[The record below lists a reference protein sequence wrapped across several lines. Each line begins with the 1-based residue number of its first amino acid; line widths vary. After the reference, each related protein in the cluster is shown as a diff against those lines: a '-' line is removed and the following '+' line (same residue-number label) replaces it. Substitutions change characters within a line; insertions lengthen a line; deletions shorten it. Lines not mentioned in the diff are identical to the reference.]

1 LNGYLLDTNIIS
13 MFSPWKANATQ
24 AYIDWLDQQEKA
36 KGIYL
41 SAVTIHEIEK
51 GARLLEHK
59 GATAKASAIR
69 FWLLGLVAAYS
80 HHILPLDT
88 DVAVVSGQLEALA
101 KASGHNPGATDAM
114 IAGTAKF
121 HGLTI
126 ITHNLRHFQPFGV
139 DARSPDQVSV

>member
-1 LNGYLLDTNIIS
+1 LNGYLLDTNTIS

-24 AYIDWLDQQEKA
+24 AFTEWLDVQEKT

-51 GARLLEHK
+51 GVRLLQHK
-59 GATAKASAIR
+59 GATARASAIR
-69 FWLLGLVAAYS
+69 FWLLGLVAAYGNN
-80 HHILPLDT
+80 ILPLDK
-88 DVAVVSGQLEALA
+88 DVAVISGQLEALA
-101 KASGHNPGATDAM
+101 IASGHSPGATDAI

-121 HGLTI
+121 HGLAI
-126 ITHNLRHFQPFGV
+126 ITHNLRHFHPFGV

>member
-1 LNGYLLDTNIIS
+1 LNGYLLDTNTIS

-24 AYIDWLDQQEKA
+24 AFIDWLGQQEKA

-51 GARLLEHK
+51 GVRLLQHK

-80 HHILPLDT
+80 HNILPLDT

-101 KASGHNPGATDAM
+101 NASGHNPGATDAM